1 MTEIIIWFLVKNNH
15 HHNTTQHCLLSVY
28 IWYFRGTWQFFHQVS
43 GERMEKN
50 VFKAMVMVN
59 NTLLQDGAHMPEQ
72 GMLNRMMSSEEEVL
86 TVASQDSPM
95 FNTPCRT
102 GLLVRSSLSLCLPEE
117 VFISP
122 SLLEDNVT
130 GMEFEVGGFFF
141 FLPVIYF
148 IPLSFFAWRSLLSFL
163 FLFLCR

>member
-1 MTEIIIWFLVKNNH
+1 MTEFIIWFLVKNNNDQ
-15 HHNTTQHCLLSVY
+15 NTTQHCLLSVY

-43 GERMEKN
+43 GETMEKY
-50 VFKAMVMVN
+50 VFKAMVN
-59 NTLLQDGAHMPEQ
+59 NTLLQDGSHMPEQ
-72 GMLNRMMSSEEEVL
+72 GMLNRMMSSEDEVL
-86 TVASQDSPM
+86 PVASQDSPM
-95 FNTPCRT
+95 FNILCRT
-102 GLLVRSSLSLCLPEE
+102 SLLVRSSLSLCLPEK

-130 GMEFEVGGFFF
+130 GMEFQVGGFFS
-141 FLPVIYF
+141 VIYF